1 MMKEGL
7 TFNYPVISPT
17 CSLPSTTAV
26 RRQITRYLQMQSIS
40 VVPSTAVVTGYLST
54 ELMSLWT

>member
-40 VVPSTAVVTGYLST
+40 VAVVTGYLST